1 MVLFKILIYMVYKV
15 KKYRKSKKEAAMYKD
30 ENGTSPDGPRLSNLT
45 GITGLT
51 GMTKVY
57 DTEAYIKRQR
67 KRMQRLQQ
75 QARQPPTHSRLT
87 VQYFSDGSADD
98 SSDEYDQSES
108 VYKNIQR
115 KNDAFSEYSS
125 RSHAL
130 KPPTHFE
137 NGQRKLSYM
146 SGISAFDHGQGFTGP
161 GPQFID
167 GLDPRQ
173 TMISNADSDMS
184 YMTDARLTQMSRM
197 SGISGIS
204 GLSGMS
210 DEHDQR
216 QSIISRPSVG
226 PPGGRRRISRR
237 YSHSDAH
244 ENHNNWKTYFRN
256 YRTKRNSKVKFE
268 GYDDKISEYTEPD
281 SENVSHL

>member
-1 MVLFKILIYMVYKV
+1 
-15 KKYRKSKKEAAMYKD
+15 MYKE

-75 QARQPPTHSRLT
+75 QARQPPTRGRLT
-87 VQYFSDGSADD
+87 VQYFSDASADD

-108 VYKNIQR
+108 IYKNIQR
-115 KNDAFSEYSS
+115 KNDAFSEYSTHS
-125 RSHAL
+125 PA
-130 KPPTHFE
+130 KNAHFE

-146 SGISAFDHGQGFTGP
+146 SGISAFDHVGLGQGYSGP

-173 TMISNADSDMS
+173 TMISNADSDMT
-184 YMTDARLTQMSRM
+184 YMTDARITQMSRL

-204 GLSGMS
+204 GIS

-226 PPGGRRRISRR
+226 PPGAGRRRINRR
-237 YSHSDAH
+237 FSSSDAH
-244 ENHNNWKTYFRN
+244 ENHNNWKSYFRN

>member
-1 MVLFKILIYMVYKV
+1 M
-15 KKYRKSKKEAAMYKD
+15 
-30 ENGTSPDGPRLSNLT
+30 
-45 GITGLT
+45 
-51 GMTKVY
+51 
-57 DTEAYIKRQR
+57 
-67 KRMQRLQQ
+67 
-75 QARQPPTHSRLT
+75 
-87 VQYFSDGSADD
+87 
-98 SSDEYDQSES
+98 
-108 VYKNIQR
+108 YKNIQR
-115 KNDAFSEYSS
+115 KNDAFSEYSTH
-125 RSHAL
+125 SHAL

-146 SGISAFDHGQGFTGP
+146 SGISAFDHAGHGQGFTGP

-204 GLSGMS
+204 GVSGMS
-210 DEHDQR
+210 DENDQR
-216 QSIISRPSVG
+216 QSVISRPSVG
-226 PPGGRRRISRR
+226 PPGGRRRINRR

-244 ENHNNWKTYFRN
+244 ENHNNWKSYFRN